1 MRREGEKLRECRPSQ
16 EESTEKVMTKG
27 TKGATTKIDMTMT
40 GKKREGEG
48 EGQGAHQGE
57 GQEVHPGEDQG
68 AHQGEGQEVHP
79 GKGQRAHQGAGQ
91 EAEREG
97 GQSQIQVKIGS
108 ITVDPRGGAKKA
120 AVKI

>member
-1 MRREGEKLRECRPSQ
+1 MGKLRECRPSQ

-27 TKGATTKIDMTMT
+27 TKGATTKINMTMA
-40 GKKREGEG
+40 GRKREGEG

-57 GQEVHPGEDQG
+57 GQEVHPGENQG
-68 AHQGEGQEVHP
+68 
-79 GKGQRAHQGAGQ
+79 AHQGAGQ
-91 EAEREG
+91 EAERQG

-120 AVKI
+120 ALKV